1 VITEDEEVFVTGR
14 RAAGSVVARQLLARS
29 NGTPTDPSLR
39 SDSSVFVLLVRW
51 CVQRVIVTHQNYSCL
66 AEKTRQNIPVFNLLW
81 VNMVEIPT
89 NYDTYPD

>member
-1 VITEDEEVFVTGR
+1 MFVTGR
-14 RAAGSVVARQLLARS
+14 RVAGSVVARQLLARS
-29 NGTPTDPSLR
+29 NGTQTDPSLR

>member
-1 VITEDEEVFVTGR
+1 VISEEWEVFVTGR

-51 CVQRVIVTHQNYSCL
+51 CVQRVIVTHQITVVKL
-66 AEKTRQNIPVFNLLW
+66 AE
-81 VNMVEIPT
+81 
-89 NYDTYPD
+89 